1 MNRNEYKFLSNLI
14 SRIIKF
20 YNEKRVIKTI
30 KFMRYLFV
38 SLPNEFSRDIE
49 KVLQQ
54 ISTIHIK
61 LKEIL
66 INEEVVIINKLTKST
81 NRRCFYSDFETFF
94 SICHEII

>member
-1 MNRNEYKFLSNLI
+1 MNRNGYKFLSNLI

-20 YNEKRVIKTI
+20 YNEKIVIKTI
-30 KFMRYLFV
+30 KFMRHLFV
-38 SLPNEFSRDIE
+38 ALSNEFNRDIE

-66 INEEVVIINKLTKST
+66 IS
-81 NRRCFYSDFETFF
+81 Y
-94 SICHEII
+94 